1 MPPNY
6 PIQHPQAPNYP
17 MQCANGPQQFSQMP
31 VNVPPPN
38 QPNQIPGAMQFFGN
52 PPPVGMPQGQPGVPN
67 MGRQPPQMVVF
78 PNSNASS
85 GMNVRHRHQFSPT
98 QLRYL
103 LQAYNVGMLALE
115 TLARRVHDDRPQA
128 KYGKSKFNDAKSDS
142 HSTLFYLNSSKPAIR
157 RRCQVALKDLKA
169 SRNAVS
175 PSVLHLCSQLHRQ
188 SIHTARG
195 GHRISALLGA
205 KQLKQLGFG
214 DATFALGFAAL
225 GAKVSAN
232 VSQHII

>member
-1 MPPNY
+1 MPMAQIGLPTYAPYAPFPCQQLYPNIPYQMQANQMQMYISPSQFPYPPPSQAHANNPAAPYVQPQMPPSY

-17 MQCANGPQQFSQMP
+17 MQCASGPQQFSQMP

-38 QPNQIPGAMQFFGN
+38 QPNQIPGAMQFFAN

-67 MGRQPPQMVVF
+67 MGRQPPQMVVY

-85 GMNVRHRHQFSPT
+85 GINVRHRHQFSPT

-128 KYGKSKFNDAKSDS
+128 KYGKSAQRLHSSDG
-142 HSTLFYLNSSKPAIR
+142 LIR
-157 RRCQVALKDLKA
+157 FVPTQQLEI
-169 SRNAVS
+169 
-175 PSVLHLCSQLHRQ
+175 HL
-188 SIHTARG
+188 TART
-195 GHRISALLGA
+195 SS
-205 KQLKQLGFG
+205 GF
-214 DATFALGFAAL
+214 
-225 GAKVSAN
+225 
-232 VSQHII
+232 